1 MYDGLFYAEIYL
13 FPVTEMASKAQKE
26 TIALSQPYWTII
38 GRQGTPIRADP
49 EIRTFSKAS
58 CETMGQFPGVQR
70 SGPFSWEPEKL

>member
-1 MYDGLFYAEIYL
+1 M
-13 FPVTEMASKAQKE
+13 FPVNEMASKAQKE

-38 GRQGTPIRADP
+38 RRQGTPIRADA
-49 EIRTFSKAS
+49 EIRTKAS